1 MAEKPTPSTKEQ
13 VPEVQAHLM
22 EYLVERKPYLIK
34 LEDELQKVD
43 NGVVT
48 VELRVKDGFVTD
60 LLTTAVKRHTFKQNS
75 DLQTKT

>member
-1 MAEKPTPSTKEQ
+1 MAEKQTPLTKEQ
-13 VPEVQAHLM
+13 IPEVQQHMM
-22 EYLVERKPYLIK
+22 EYLVQRKPYIIK

-60 LLTTAVKRHTFKQNS
+60 LLTTAVKRHTFKQS
-75 DLQTKT
+75 DLQDKT